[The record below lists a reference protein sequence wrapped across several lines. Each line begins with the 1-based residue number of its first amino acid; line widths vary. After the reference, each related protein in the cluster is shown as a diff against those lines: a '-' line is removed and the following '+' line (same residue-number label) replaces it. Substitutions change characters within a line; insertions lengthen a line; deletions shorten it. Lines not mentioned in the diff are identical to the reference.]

1 LIPLIACYSLF
12 KVFCYLSYYFINIIE
27 YLFVSEPHH
36 MIPHSLQIVLPDSIV
51 FLLLRFGMIPAVHF
65 YDKAAMSGNEI
76 YDVISYYMLSE
87 EVNTYSIVS

>member
-1 LIPLIACYSLF
+1 MVPHPLQVIF
-12 KVFCYLSYYFINIIE
+12 PNRII
-27 YLFVSEPHH
+27 
-36 MIPHSLQIVLPDSIV
+36 

-76 YDVISYYMLSE
+76 NYIVSYYMLSE